1 MIKKGLK
8 KTAAMCAVIASIIAL
23 TACGS
28 DKVETNTQTT
38 SASEAQQESSE
49 EAADAAAEIEKVQA
63 EIDKINPVMP
73 EELGTIKL
81 GEYKNIAVEVTKTEP
96 VADETVDLYI
106 ENYILPAYTEE
117 VDDEVK
123 LGDTAN
129 IDYVGKKD
137 GVEFEGGSAEGFPL
151 TIGSGQFIPGFEDG
165 LIGAK
170 KGETLDI
177 NLTFPEDYHQADLA
191 GADVVFTVT
200 VNSITRQREL
210 TDELVKEISPDTK
223 TVAEYKESVRK
234 LLQEN
239 VDYSAKQE
247 LYYNCI
253 AKVIENSE
261 IEVSEEA
268 IEWKTDD
275 LIKNFYEP
283 NIKQAYGLGLA
294 QMLSMSGETLES
306 FRSNIAELSEETV
319 KQLIVMDEI
328 ANKENIKVTDADLQ
342 DFADENGVELDTLI
356 EQVGKERVEHT
367 VRQNLANKF
376 VADNAKVTYVEP
388 EEAEAEAAS
397 EADASEAA
405 SEAETE
411 ETAEV
416 DAE

>member
-1 MIKKGLK
+1 MIKKGFK

-28 DKVETNTQTT
+28 DKVETKTQTT
-38 SASEAQQESSE
+38 SAQEAQQDSSE
-49 EAADAAAEIEKVQA
+49 ETAEAADIEKVQA

-73 EELGTIKL
+73 KELGKIKL
-81 GEYKNIAVEVTKTEP
+81 GDYKNIAVEVSKTEP
-96 VADETVDLYI
+96 VDDETVDLYI
-106 ENYILPAYTEE
+106 ESYILPAYTEE
-117 VDDEVK
+117 VEDEVK

-137 GVEFEGGSAEGFPL
+137 GVAFDGGTAEGYPL
-151 TIGSGQFIPGFEDG
+151 TIGSGKFIPGFEDG

-210 TDELVKEISPDTK
+210 TDELVKEISPEAK
-223 TVAEYKESVRK
+223 TVDEYKESVRK

-239 VDYSAKQE
+239 ADYSAQQE

-253 AKVIENSE
+253 EKVIENSE
-261 IEVSEEA
+261 IELNEEA
-268 IEWKTDD
+268 VEWKTDD

-294 QMLSMSGETLES
+294 EMLSMSGETLEE
-306 FRSNIAELSEETV
+306 FRSNITELSEETV

-328 ANKENIKVTDADLQ
+328 ANKENIKVTEEDLQ
-342 DFADENGVELDTLI
+342 KFADENGVELDTLI
-356 EQVGKERVEHT
+356 EQVGKEKVEYT

-376 VADNAKVTYVEP
+376 VADNAVISYIEP
-388 EEAEAEAAS
+388 ESA
-397 EADASEAA
+397 EADAE
-405 SEAETE
+405 
-411 ETAEV
+411 
-416 DAE
+416 

>member
-28 DKVETNTQTT
+28 DKVETKTQTT
-38 SASEAQQESSE
+38 SAQEVQQESSE
-49 EAADAAAEIEKVQA
+49 AANDAAEDIKKVQA

-73 EELGTIKL
+73 KKL
-81 GEYKNIAVEVTKTEP
+81 GDIKIGDYKNIAVEVSKTEP
-96 VADETVDLYI
+96 VDSETVDLYI
-106 ENYILPAYTEE
+106 ESYILPAYTEE
-117 VDDEVK
+117 VDEEVK
-123 LGDTAN
+123 SGDTVN

-137 GVEFEGGSAEGFPL
+137 GTAFDGGTAEGYSL
-151 TIGSGQFIPGFEDG
+151 KIGSGMFIPGFEEG

-170 KGETLDI
+170 KGETLDL
-177 NLTFPEDYHQADLA
+177 NLTFPEDYQQADLA

-200 VNSITRQREL
+200 VNSISRQREL
-210 TDELVKEISPDTK
+210 TDELVKEISPEAK
-223 TVAEYKESVRK
+223 TVEEYKESVRK

-247 LYYNCI
+247 LYYACI
-253 AKVIENSE
+253 EKVIENSE
-261 IEVSEEA
+261 IELSKEA
-268 IEWKTDD
+268 VDWKTDD

-294 QMLSMSGETLES
+294 EMLSMSGETLEE
-306 FRSNIAELSEETV
+306 FRNNITELSEETV

-342 DFADENGVELDTLI
+342 NFADENGVELDALI
-356 EQVGKERVEHT
+356 KQVGKEKVEYT

-376 VADNAKVTYVEP
+376 VADNAVVSYVEP
-388 EEAEAEAAS
+388 ETAESA
-397 EADASEAA
+397 EADAE
-405 SEAETE
+405 
-411 ETAEV
+411 
-416 DAE
+416 